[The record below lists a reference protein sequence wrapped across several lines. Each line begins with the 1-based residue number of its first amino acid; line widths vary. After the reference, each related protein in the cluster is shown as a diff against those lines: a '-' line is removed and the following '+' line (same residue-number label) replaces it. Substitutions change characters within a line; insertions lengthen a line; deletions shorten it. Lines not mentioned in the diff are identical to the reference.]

1 MGYESKLYIVEKYGA
16 LKENEKKYASVI
28 AMFDMAK
35 MGSIV
40 NVFEKKT
47 DCYIYADDGN
57 TMILEDKY
65 GDELTEATVEDV
77 IYVLEEVISSGETYR
92 RLYPLLSAL
101 IVIKEQQDEGTWK
114 DVVVLHYRY

>member
-1 MGYESKLYIVEKYGA
+1 MGYESKLYIVEKSKA
-16 LKENEKKYASVI
+16 LRGNEKRYASVV

-47 DCYIYADDGN
+47 DCYIYADDGD

-77 IYVLEEVISSGETYR
+77 IEVLEKAIGNGVMYR

-101 IVIKEQQDEGTWK
+101 TVIKEQQDEGTWE
-114 DVVVLHYRY
+114 DVVVLHYGY

>member
-1 MGYESKLYIVEKYGA
+1 MGYESKLYIVEKSKAFRG
-16 LKENEKKYASVI
+16 NEKRYASVV

-35 MGSIV
+35 IGNMV

-57 TMILEDKY
+57 TQILEDKY

-77 IYVLEEVISSGETYR
+77 IYVLEEAISSGETYR

-114 DVVVLHYRY
+114 DVVVLHYGY